1 MVTVAIMAVCMSG
14 SCYIISYTSC
24 EVAHSREKQLAA
36 FFFFIS
42 FIHVFFLFPFCR
54 LVRYLLCVKSGCLL
68 IDDGVENDHGC
79 AFNCWSIQ

>member
-36 FFFFIS
+36 FFFLYFLYSCIFFIS
-42 FIHVFFLFPFCR
+42 VLSSCKIFVVC
-54 LVRYLLCVKSGCLL
+54 
-68 IDDGVENDHGC
+68 
-79 AFNCWSIQ
+79 